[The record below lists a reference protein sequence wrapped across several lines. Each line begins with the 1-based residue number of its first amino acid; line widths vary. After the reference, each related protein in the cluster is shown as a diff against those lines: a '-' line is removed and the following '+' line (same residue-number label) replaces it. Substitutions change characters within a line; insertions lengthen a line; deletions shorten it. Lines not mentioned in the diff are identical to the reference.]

1 MVVVVVVVVVVMF
14 GGVGELEKEEEVVLG
29 WLEWRNLWRRWGI
42 LEKMEFVMVMG
53 LVEIGGDGVMV
64 GVDGGGEGWWG
75 NGGCGGGGLGG
86 AGGGGGDGGGG
97 GGVDA

>member
-1 MVVVVVVVVVVMF
+1 M
-14 GGVGELEKEEEVVLG
+14 K
-29 WLEWRNLWRRWGI
+29 
-42 LEKMEFVMVMG
+42 FVRVMG

-75 NGGCGGGGLGG
+75 DGGCGGGGLGG

-97 GGVDA
+97 VRELEWEVEDEVGLGFFV